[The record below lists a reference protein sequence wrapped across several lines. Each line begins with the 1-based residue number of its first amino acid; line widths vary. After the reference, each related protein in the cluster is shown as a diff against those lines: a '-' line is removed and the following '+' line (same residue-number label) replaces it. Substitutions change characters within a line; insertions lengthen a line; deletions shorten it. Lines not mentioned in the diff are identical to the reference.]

1 MANVMGKILAE
12 VLSMLAIVTK
22 EMGQRRTS
30 TFISGAD
37 LPLIST
43 RAETFLKKLIGRN
56 DIEDALQRL
65 DKLEQ
70 GELRTVT
77 AQVLKTT
84 SDLKDGS

>member
-1 MANVMGKILAE
+1 MYACCRDKGDEAEANEWVYLLCRGSLTYI
-12 VLSMLAIVTK
+12 
-22 EMGQRRTS
+22 R
-30 TFISGAD
+30 
-37 LPLIST
+37 LI
-43 RAETFLKKLIGRN
+43 RLETFLKKLIGRK

-84 SDLKDGS
+84 SDLRGVADDIKDGT

>member
-1 MANVMGKILAE
+1 MYIPCRGSLTYIRL
-12 VLSMLAIVTK
+12 
-22 EMGQRRTS
+22 
-30 TFISGAD
+30 
-37 LPLIST
+37 
-43 RAETFLKKLIGRN
+43 ETFLKKLIGRK

-84 SDLKDGS
+84 SDLRGVANDIKDGT

>member
-1 MANVMGKILAE
+1 MGKIMAE
-12 VLSMLAIVTK
+12 VLCMLAIATK
-22 EMGQRRTS
+22 EMKQRRTS
-30 TFISGAD
+30 AFIPEPSF
-37 LPLIST
+37 PHLI
-43 RAETFLKKLIGRN
+43 RAETFLKKLIGRK

-84 SDLKDGS
+84 R